1 MKKNNIWKSVGIGL
15 FVGLV
20 TVVFNKI
27 ERSQR
32 YEENTKK
39 YLAGYYDNATLKNG
53 KITPN
58 AQPIFIPPTDTWTN
72 YEISNAFTISV
83 PNTVELRKRND
94 MYTQEVKDVGWHGYK
109 IDLSRITFQQK
120 ELSKIGSKAL
130 ETYCRIIIDY
140 AQGNSGD
147 FYKATEVEE
156 LNADDIRYLQN
167 QVKQGCES
175 TGFHTMGEVEV
186 RWIRIGNIYGLEIA
200 YVRSGTEDRQVQV
213 YTYSFFNNDET
224 VTMTL
229 SYWVKDREIW
239 EQDFHNLVRTFAWN
253 KLS

>member
-1 MKKNNIWKSVGIGL
+1 MAKSSVWKAVGWVALICI
-15 FVGLV
+15 VSLV
-20 TVVFNKI
+20 FSKI
-27 ERSQR
+27 EWAKR
-32 YEENTKK
+32 YEENSTK

-53 KITPN
+53 KVTPN
-58 AQPIFIPPTDTWTN
+58 VQAIFIPPTDTWTN

-120 ELSKIGSKAL
+120 ELSKIDSKAL

-140 AQGNSGD
+140 AQRNSGD
-147 FYKATEVEE
+147 FYKATEFKE
-156 LNADDIRYLQN
+156 LNAEDIRYLQN

-186 RWIRIGNIYGLEIA
+186 RWIKIGNIYGLEIA
-200 YVRSGTEDRQVQV
+200 YVRSGTEDKQVQV

-239 EQDFHNLVRTFAWN
+239 EQDFHNLIRTFAWN